1 MNTFALWNY
10 RHLIKEIAIS
20 DFKLR
25 YKNSVLGFL
34 WSLAEP
40 LLMLTVLYF
49 IFTNLM
55 QMNVEHYQLFL
66 LMGIISWN
74 MLARGTTMGLNSI
87 LGRPGLVQKV
97 YFPREVL
104 VISCCI
110 TAFLMTLFEFIV
122 FGAFM
127 VAFKVMP
134 GVTILYG
141 PLVLFIEFV
150 LILGLSLG
158 LAALNVYY
166 RDVQYIWAVVMQAGF
181 FASPIIYPISIIPIN
196 YIWLIRLNPMTRI
209 IDMLRESVIYSGS
222 PFLWDWIFI
231 TMAALSLLVVGYLI
245 FRKLEPGFAEA
256 M

>member
-10 RHLIKEIAIS
+10 RHLIKKIAIS

-49 IFTNLM
+49 VFTNLM
-55 QMNVEHYQLFL
+55 QVNVEHYQLFL
-66 LMGIISWN
+66 LLGIISWN
-74 MLARGTTMGLNSI
+74 MLSRGTSMSLTSI

-134 GVTILYG
+134 GITIVYG

-150 LILGLSLG
+150 LILCLSLA
-158 LAALNVYY
+158 LSALNVYY
-166 RDVQYIWAVVMQAGF
+166 RDVQYI
-181 FASPIIYPISIIPIN
+181 
-196 YIWLIRLNPMTRI
+196 
-209 IDMLRESVIYSGS
+209 
-222 PFLWDWIFI
+222 
-231 TMAALSLLVVGYLI
+231 
-245 FRKLEPGFAEA
+245 
-256 M
+256 